1 MTQGSGKPKTPE
13 TLGDKSQNPATLAY
27 GMPAV
32 EEPRAVTAE
41 ETVQDRITP
50 AWGTR
55 RPDLNRTASGVR
67 AAIEGADYERR
78 TPTIPGQPA
87 PLPAQEMALRAMETG
102 LEDDLRKALLGSVH
116 EDSPQPQEARIATA
130 GAGAQVNVGASP
142 VTLGVPTR
150 GGIPL
155 PAGQSATLRPPAPP
169 LADLGSS
176 ELDDTTGSG
185 TRGAYRKTKTLQ
197 DDALP
202 SFPLADDSNADIV
215 AKSFEDPLDKP
226 PVKRP
231 VLDAEA
237 GRYSSSSGP
246 ETKRASSALPKG
258 GPKHAEEMLAGAK
271 QPRGEKPGRYL
282 HLPASPTAY
291 RRGSPDEPT
300 TSELPPDTQRGGHLT
315 GVGTRPRGTGGV
327 ATPLL
332 AGRSAGAKFVVEV
345 DDSFCDDAQPVDPKK
360 QNLQTKPVGG
370 GRYAILPSTGRRTPN
385 TAAAIT
391 AKESPQAKAAGEL
404 INSVPPVISTVPEPR
419 RRLAMTS
426 DGVTGEA
433 GRNSRQVTTKRRPR
447 IMPEVAELEQ
457 TTTKKPSL
465 WDRIRQSTKTL
476 LAVGYAAALT
486 GLLAEFAKEAYNN
499 ETYEGQS
506 SASLA
511 PTQASGVAKVSA
523 APKIVTQSAPVA
535 TQAPKVEA
543 TKGLAAKALETQ
555 PLDLTKVK
563 MPEQL
568 ATGKLKMSSN
578 NILRDTI
585 HAFQNTAN
593 EQQKVELQNL
603 RQLIYLGLGVYFN
616 EHFGTPEKL
625 TESLANPNIKNLH
638 DTAKIAFNSNKHWI
652 DKEWHTKKRFGQAYD
667 FATEILKEA
676 HELGWDES
684 SSKDAVVRE
693 NARGNMFNAKM
704 RGETVSLQTASGRN
718 HIVMTMAQRI
728 MAGQTAQ
735 QAMATELQ
743 VRLAATGAPAAKSID
758 GSKTGLNT
766 QPKNL
771 EIPQFL
777 PNIAPAKVLM
787 EEDTKNE
794 LAKIDAGWE
803 DLLDE
808 AKNKVPQVIDGQSVA
823 TPVAALKAF
832 EEKKKVTITFDF
844 GATTSQENNSVIPKV
859 ADQIASLYP
868 KADGEKIRSLVK
880 RYGWVGF
887 KVSTRQAGQATIELN
902 ENLYKILQP
911 LTKRSAQM

>member
-41 ETVQDRITP
+41 ETGQNRVTP

-55 RPDLNRTASGVR
+55 RPNVSRTASGVR
-67 AAIEGADYERR
+67 AAIEGADDERR
-78 TPTIPGQPA
+78 TPTVPGQPV
-87 PLPAQEMALRAMETG
+87 PLTAQEMALRAIETG

-116 EDSPQPQEARIATA
+116 EDSPQSQKARVATA
-130 GAGAQVNVGASP
+130 GAGAQVNVGVSP

-155 PAGQSATLRPPAPP
+155 PAGQSATLRLPELP

-185 TRGAYRKTKTLQ
+185 TREAYRKTEKLQ
-197 DDALP
+197 DAALP

-215 AKSFEDPLDKP
+215 AKSFEDPLDRP
-226 PVKRP
+226 PVERP

-237 GRYSSSSGP
+237 GRYSSSGP

-258 GPKHAEEMLAGAK
+258 GPKYAEEMLAGAK
-271 QPRGEKPGRYL
+271 QPRGENPGRYL

-291 RRGSPDEPT
+291 RMVPQDEPT
-300 TSELPPDTQRGGHLT
+300 TELPPDTQRGGHLT

-327 ATPLL
+327 ATTLL
-332 AGRSAGAKFVVEV
+332 AGRSAGEKFVVKV
-345 DDSFCDDAQPVDPKK
+345 DDSSCDDAQLVDPIDPKK
-360 QNLQTKPVGG
+360 QDAQTKPVGG
-370 GRYAILPSTGRRTPN
+370 GRYAILPSSGRGTPD

-391 AKESPQAKAAGEL
+391 GRESPKAKAGKSRESA
-404 INSVPPVISTVPEPR
+404 PPVISTVPEPR
-419 RRLAMTS
+419 PRFARTS
-426 DGVTGEA
+426 YSTEPTVIVTDGATGEA
-433 GRNSRQVTTKRRPR
+433 GRNSRQVTTRKPPR
-447 IMPEVAELEQ
+447 ISPEVAGLGQ
-457 TTTKKPSL
+457 TTAKKPSL
-465 WDRIRQSTKTL
+465 WDRFRESGKVL
-476 LAVGYAAALT
+476 LAVGYAATLT
-486 GLLAEFAKEAYNN
+486 GLLAEFAKVAYKVQ
-499 ETYEGQS
+499 TYDGQ

-523 APKIVTQSAPVA
+523 TPKIVEQSAPVA
-535 TQAPKVEA
+535 TQAPKIEA
-543 TKGLAAKALETQ
+543 TKGLAAKVLEPQ

-568 ATGKLKMSSN
+568 AMGKLKMSSN

-585 HAFQNTAN
+585 YAFKNTAN

-625 TESLANPNIKNLH
+625 NESLANPSIKNLH

-652 DKEWHTKKRFGQAYD
+652 DKEWHTRKRFGQAYD

-718 HIVMTMAQRI
+718 HIVLTMAQRI

-743 VRLAATGAPAAKSID
+743 ARLATGVPAAKSID

-771 EIPQFL
+771 ETPQFL
-777 PNIAPAKVLM
+777 PNIAPAKALM

-808 AKNKVPQVIDGQSVA
+808 AKNKAAPIE
-823 TPVAALKAF
+823 ALKTF
-832 EEKKKVTITFDF
+832 EQKKKVTITFDF

-868 KADGEKIRSLVK
+868 QADGEKIRSLVK

-902 ENLYKILQP
+902 DNLYKQLQP